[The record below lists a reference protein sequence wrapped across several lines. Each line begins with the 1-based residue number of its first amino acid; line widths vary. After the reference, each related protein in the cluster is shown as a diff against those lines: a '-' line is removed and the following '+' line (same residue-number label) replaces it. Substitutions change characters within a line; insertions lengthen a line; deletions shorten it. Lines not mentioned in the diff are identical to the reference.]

1 MLDRQVRIDP
11 NAHTSLV
18 VKTKRKSPE
27 HPPQFQ
33 GVFRLAEGSKR
44 LIQKSPN
51 NATSERLTANEVLA
65 RLKHAFRDV
74 REIAYGLHGA
84 MRAWFSL
91 SKVVTDLVAG
101 RS

>member
-1 MLDRQVRIDP
+1 
-11 NAHTSLV
+11 
-18 VKTKRKSPE
+18 
-27 HPPQFQ
+27 
-33 GVFRLAEGSKR
+33 

-51 NATSERLTANEVLA
+51 DATSERLTANEVLA